1 MKSKSAGWLN
11 IASALCGFAGV
22 VISLIVNGP
31 SCLAMYT
38 DEVALFS
45 GVVSVI
51 FAVKVLQTGQND
63 CKVNGLDSSGE
74 TSNAAMQT
82 SSEIRTTTPFSHALL
97 FSRFASAVMQIVLI
111 IAALISFL
119 PVFHFPF
126 NVLSPHLLLMHFAAP
141 ILSLISY
148 FVFEPKGG
156 LRLRDTLYSMIYTFL
171 YAAAAIG
178 ITASGFYH
186 SEAYPFLDYHPGH
199 IAAPILEDL
208 AILLAVYL
216 IGLLVYKLK
225 KAK

>member
-1 MKSKSAGWLN
+1 MKLKAAVWLN
-11 IASALCGFAGV
+11 IASALCGFTGV
-22 VISLIVNGP
+22 VLSLIVNGP

-45 GVVSVI
+45 GIISIIFSIKVI
-51 FAVKVLQTGQND
+51 QVPKND
-63 CKVNGLDSSGE
+63 CKVYKLDSLTSKTGLVRSSG
-74 TSNAAMQT
+74 SNF
-82 SSEIRTTTPFSHALL
+82 RGTTPFSHTLL
-97 FSRFASAVMQIVLI
+97 FCRFASAVMQIVLI

-119 PVFHFPF
+119 PVFQFPF

-148 FVFEPKGG
+148 FAFEPKGS
-156 LRLRDTLYSMIYTFL
+156 LQLRDTLYSMIYTFL

-178 ITASGFYH
+178 ITASGVYH
-186 SEAYPFLDYHPGH
+186 SEAYPFLNYYPGH

-216 IGLLVYKLK
+216 IDYLVYRIKRTK
-225 KAK
+225 

>member
-1 MKSKSAGWLN
+1 MKSKAAGWLN

-22 VISLIVNGP
+22 VLSLIVNGP

-51 FAVKVLQTGQND
+51 LAVKVLQAGQND
-63 CKVNGLDSSGE
+63 CKANSLNSSGE
-74 TSNAAMQT
+74 TSNAAVQPRP
-82 SSEIRTTTPFSHALL
+82 EILVTTPFSHTLL

-141 ILSLISY
+141 VLSLISY
-148 FVFEPKGG
+148 FAFEPKGG
-156 LRLRDTLYSMIYTFL
+156 LHLRDTLYSMIYTFL

-186 SEAYPFLDYHPGH
+186 SEAYPFLDYHHGH

>member
-1 MKSKSAGWLN
+1 MKSKAAGWLN

-22 VISLIVNGP
+22 VLSLIVNGP

-51 FAVKVLQTGQND
+51 LSVKVLQAGQND
-63 CKVNGLDSSGE
+63 CKANGLDSVGKG
-74 TSNAAMQT
+74 SNTGVQ
-82 SSEIRTTTPFSHALL
+82 SSSKSHVTTPFSHALL
-97 FSRFASAVMQIVLI
+97 FFRFASAVMQIVLI

-141 ILSLISY
+141 IISLISY
-148 FVFEPKGG
+148 FAFEPKGG
-156 LRLRDTLYSMIYTFL
+156 LRFRDTLYSMIYTFL

-186 SEAYPFLDYHPGH
+186 SEAYPFLDYHHGH

>member
-1 MKSKSAGWLN
+1 MKSKAAGWLN

-22 VISLIVNGP
+22 VLSLIVNGP

-51 FAVKVLQTGQND
+51 LAAKVLQTGQND
-63 CKVNGLDSSGE
+63 CKANSLNISGE
-74 TSNAAMQT
+74 TSNAGVQPN
-82 SSEIRTTTPFSHALL
+82 SESYVTTPFSHALL

-148 FVFEPKGG
+148 FAFESKGG

>member
-1 MKSKSAGWLN
+1 MKSKAAGWLN
-11 IASALCGFAGV
+11 IASALCGFVGV
-22 VISLIVNGP
+22 VLSLIVNGP

-45 GVVSVI
+45 GVVSVVL
-51 FAVKVLQTGQND
+51 AVKVLQAGQND
-63 CKVNGLDSSGE
+63 CKANGLNSNGE
-74 TSNAAMQT
+74 TLNTAVQPRSG
-82 SSEIRTTTPFSHALL
+82 IRVTTPFSHTLL

-141 ILSLISY
+141 VLSLISY
-148 FVFEPKGG
+148 FAFEPKGG
-156 LRLRDTLYSMIYTFL
+156 LYLRDTLYSMIYTFL

-186 SEAYPFLDYHPGH
+186 SEAYPFLNYYPGH

-208 AILLAVYL
+208 AILMAVYL
-216 IGLLVYKLK
+216 IDFLVYRIK
-225 KAK
+225 KTK